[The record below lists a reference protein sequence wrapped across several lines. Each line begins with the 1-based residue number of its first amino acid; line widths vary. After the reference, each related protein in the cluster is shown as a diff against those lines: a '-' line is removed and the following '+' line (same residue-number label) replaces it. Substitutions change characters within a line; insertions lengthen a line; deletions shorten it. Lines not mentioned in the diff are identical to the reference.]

1 MVLDTL
7 FDTIDSTASKC
18 KQQEDSNRNDG
29 KIGDK
34 FRMDC
39 NQISI
44 LSLSVCSYDSMLAN
58 Q

>member
-7 FDTIDSTASKC
+7 SDSIDSTDRKC

-29 KIGDK
+29 RTGDK
-34 FRMDC
+34 FWMDC

-44 LSLSVCSYDSMLAN
+44 LSLSYV
-58 Q
+58 